1 MAQTK
6 INGHEQIKAASIT
19 SAEVDGSI
27 FLTNGSV
34 ALTGALDAGG
44 HRLTNGSN
52 ASGAND
58 FVTLAQLQSY
68 LQGLSPLIAVQAMT
82 TGAETYTIS
91 GGAVT
96 QISGTTVDGQS
107 FSIGDRILIKN
118 APSASGAGVADSGN
132 AGSAQPANGVYT
144 ITGNTTN
151 LTVSRDSTSATPLY
165 GSINPAG
172 KYVYTEAG
180 SVNSAG
186 VGYIVASPATPD
198 TAFTY
203 GTTNMQ
209 WGKLQGAGGGSVTTV
224 SVNSGN
230 GFAGSV
236 TNASTTP
243 AINITTTITGVLKGN
258 GTALQA
264 ATASTDYMAPAS
276 FVIRETP
283 SGSVNGSNTAFTL
296 ANTPLAGTEEVYIN
310 GILQDPGSGN
320 DYTISGATITTQ
332 FAPASGDKIRVSYQK

>member
-1 MAQTK
+1 MAQQR
-6 INGHEQIKAASIT
+6 INGHEQVKANSIT
-19 SAEVDGSI
+19 SAEVDSTI
-27 FLTNGSV
+27 FLTSGAT
-34 ALTGALDAGG
+34 ALGGNLDAGG
-44 HRLTNGSN
+44 HRLTNGAN

-68 LQGLSPLIAVQAMT
+68 LQGLSPLLAVQAMT
-82 TGAETYTIS
+82 TGAETYTIAA
-91 GGAVT
+91 GAVT

-118 APSASGAGVADSGN
+118 APAASGAGVADSNN

-172 KYVYTEAG
+172 KFVYTEAG
-180 SVNSAG
+180 SVNTAG
-186 VGYIVASPATPD
+186 VGYIVVSPATPD

-203 GTTNMQ
+203 GTTNLQ

-224 SVNSGN
+224 SVSSGN

-243 AINITTTITGVLKGN
+243 AINLTTTVTGMVKAN

-264 ATASTDYMAPAS
+264 ATASTDYMAPSS
-276 FVIRETP
+276 FIIRETP
-283 SGSVNGSNTAFTL
+283 SGSINGSNTAFGL
-296 ANTPLAGTEEVYIN
+296 ANTPLSGTEEVFLN
-310 GILQDPGSGN
+310 GILLDPGSGN
-320 DYTISGATITTQ
+320 DYTISGATITMQ
-332 FAPASGDKIRVSYQK
+332 YAPATGDKIRVSYQK